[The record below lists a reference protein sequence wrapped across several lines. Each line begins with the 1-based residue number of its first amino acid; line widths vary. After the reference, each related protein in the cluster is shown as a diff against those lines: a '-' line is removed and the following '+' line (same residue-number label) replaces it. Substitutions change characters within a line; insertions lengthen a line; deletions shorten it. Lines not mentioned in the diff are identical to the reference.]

1 MNTQEEILSYL
12 RRKVPRNHFEEIKN
26 IIPTAFRKAFAAG
39 NDIVHIPKDRK
50 RAQDRYTYI
59 QDGLAGLQQAWSSQ
73 VVSTNPKGEF
83 YTLMT
88 TADVRLTAAVKP
100 WKKTLRPAKYRL
112 NNSKLNSFLMSP
124 QLELGEKNPI
134 SISSDHTLNAIV
146 IPLSPPRHMS
156 QDAPLDIILAVPYFN
171 SCADYHVW
179 CTLNEFLAGYESEVD
194 NNFDLAW
201 PVIRKQMRRDEGLE
215 DSFSEEL

>member
-83 YTLMT
+83 YT
-88 TADVRLTAAVKP
+88 
-100 WKKTLRPAKYRL
+100 
-112 NNSKLNSFLMSP
+112 
-124 QLELGEKNPI
+124 
-134 SISSDHTLNAIV
+134 H
-146 IPLSPPRHMS
+146 
-156 QDAPLDIILAVPYFN
+156 
-171 SCADYHVW
+171 
-179 CTLNEFLAGYESEVD
+179 
-194 NNFDLAW
+194 
-201 PVIRKQMRRDEGLE
+201 
-215 DSFSEEL
+215 

>member
-1 MNTQEEILSYL
+1 
-12 RRKVPRNHFEEIKN
+12 
-26 IIPTAFRKAFAAG
+26 
-39 NDIVHIPKDRK
+39 
-50 RAQDRYTYI
+50 
-59 QDGLAGLQQAWSSQ
+59 
-73 VVSTNPKGEF
+73 
-83 YTLMT
+83 
-88 TADVRLTAAVKP
+88 
-100 WKKTLRPAKYRL
+100 
-112 NNSKLNSFLMSP
+112 
-124 QLELGEKNPI
+124 
-134 SISSDHTLNAIV
+134 
-146 IPLSPPRHMS
+146 MS